1 MSHIQTYIYEKRLQL
16 INAQQTVQ
24 SSQHFIGVNGGPT
37 STAQV
42 MHSSQHFMSV
52 NRGPISTDP
61 LNNTMTWQ

>member
-1 MSHIQTYIYEKRLQL
+1 MSHIQTYIYEQRLKL

-24 SSQHFIGVNGGPT
+24 SSQHFMSVNRGPA

-52 NRGPISTDP
+52 NGGPISTDP
-61 LNNTMTWQ
+61 LNNTMAWQ